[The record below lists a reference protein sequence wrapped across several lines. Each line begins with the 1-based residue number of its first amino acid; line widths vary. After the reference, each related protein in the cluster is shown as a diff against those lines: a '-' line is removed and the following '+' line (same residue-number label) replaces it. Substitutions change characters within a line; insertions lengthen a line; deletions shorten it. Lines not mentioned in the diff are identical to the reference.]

1 MEKLITQI
9 ITSACLI
16 SSFIPFNTNGQT
28 SNVSSSFPIK
38 TVQSKLFVETNLGIM
53 GNTHVGFSGDDG
65 GLWNNILNPGG
76 EVGFEGTYV
85 HKSGFLIKSEIFGN
99 WKDYGEWSLDEDAE
113 DRAQQSIGKSIGIG
127 VIINN
132 DALLNEHLGIFS
144 ISFGKIHSVIW
155 MDGYYDSFGDLEFS
169 DIEKFFN
176 DNYFLDFNFKIIGHL
191 KNKNLNER
199 KLFFSKG
206 LQVGILTGVNKSNWI
221 RDSTREI
228 VPGLNR
234 TVPLSFYLKFSFG
247 IGVNRLRN

>member
-1 MEKLITQI
+1 MKRLLNQI

-16 SSFIPFNTNGQT
+16 LSFVSFNTNGQT

-65 GLWNNILNPGG
+65 GMWNNILNPGG

-99 WKDYGEWSLDEDAE
+99 GKDYGESFYNDDVE

-127 VIINN
+127 VITNT
-132 DALLNEHLGIFS
+132 DALLNDLGVLS

-155 MDGYYDSFGDLEFS
+155 MDGNYESFGDIQIS
-169 DIEKFFN
+169 GNDEKFFT
-176 DNYFLDFNFKIIGHL
+176 DNYFLDFNFKYIGRL
-191 KNKNLNER
+191 KNKNLNEH

-206 LQVGILTGVNKSNWI
+206 LQVGVLTGVNKSNWI